1 MHTCMHNM
9 HACMHAYI
17 HTCIHAH
24 IQPGSV
30 VTRRRARTDK
40 GEGASDAR
48 DALEHPFPMRGDTRC
63 EHPFPMRGDTRRR
76 PTARRAIDIIDGPQH
91 TTCDFSYLDVQ
102 FTRNFS
108 HSDVNNAS
116 RSSHV
121 LCPPVGDREEAPE
134 HKKTEQEM
142 VRLTC
147 LLTYLLT
154 CLLAYLLAYLL
165 ACLLTYLL
173 AYLLT
178 CLLT

>member
-1 MHTCMHNM
+1 
-9 HACMHAYI
+9 
-17 HTCIHAH
+17 
-24 IQPGSV
+24 
-30 VTRRRARTDK
+30 
-40 GEGASDAR
+40 
-48 DALEHPFPMRGDTRC
+48 MRG
-63 EHPFPMRGDTRRR
+63 GTRRR

-142 VRLTC
+142 ELVRLEKGRWHILRVEGADHSLGTWASEKSDEMYRELVC
-147 LLTYLLT
+147 LLD
-154 CLLAYLLAYLL
+154 AHQRQRP
-165 ACLLTYLL
+165 
-173 AYLLT
+173 
-178 CLLT
+178 